1 VPPAPEALTRK
12 RPPRPSHSLGR
23 PALVQ
28 DSVWEFGYWFEYWT
42 EEGALLEGAE
52 RFLVLLSGLPRDSI
66 DADSVEP
73 DLIPFELDDVAMRE
87 AMAEMAG

>member
-1 VPPAPEALTRK
+1 
-12 RPPRPSHSLGR
+12 
-23 PALVQ
+23 
-28 DSVWEFGYWFEYWT
+28 
-42 EEGALLEGAE
+42 LEGAE
-52 RFLVLLSGLPRDSI
+52 RFLVALSGLPRDSI